1 MPIRILHIVSY
12 MQRRGLETMLMNCFR
27 HIDRDAVQFDF
38 IVHRSF
44 RADYD
49 DEIEALGGKIYRLPR
64 LNPFDPGYKKAL
76 RDFFREHKEYRIVH
90 CHLDCM
96 SSIPL
101 SVAKEFGVPV
111 RIAHAHSS
119 NQDRDWKYLLK
130 RFYLKK
136 IPDVATDFFACSEDA
151 AKWMYPN
158 QAVRI
163 INNGIETEKY
173 AYSPEERNRIR
184 STLGLND
191 SFTLGHVGRFI
202 PVKNHEFLIDVFA
215 SICKH
220 VPDARLLLVGNGPL
234 EDTIRTKVRSMNLE
248 KNVLFLGVRDDV
260 HQILQAIDVFLLPSL
275 YEGLGMVSVEAQ
287 TAGVKC
293 VVSSNVPT
301 VCNLTG
307 NVTFLPLENGTDEW
321 ADKILSLNLNERVS
335 AHNIVIQAGYDIQHT
350 ANYLQ
355 KWYLEKW

>member
-49 DEIEALGGKIYRLPR
+49 DEIEALGGRIYRLPR

-76 RDFFREHKEYRIVH
+76 RDFFHEHKEYRIVH

-130 RFYLKK
+130 RHYLKK
-136 IPDVATDFFACSEDA
+136 IPDVATHFFACSEEA
-151 AKWMYPN
+151 AQWMFPN
-158 QAVRI
+158 QNVRI
-163 INNGIETEKY
+163 IKNGIETEKFS
-173 AYSPEERNRIR
+173 YSPEIR
-184 STLGLND
+184 EQIREELGLNHCL
-191 SFTLGHVGRFI
+191 TLGHVGRFI
-202 PVKNHEFLIDVFA
+202 PVKNHNFVIDVFSA
-215 SICKH
+215 VCKC
-220 VPDARLLLVGNGPL
+220 VPDAKLLLVGNGPAEASIQEKVKNLGL
-234 EDTIRTKVRSMNLE
+234 EQ
-248 KNVLFLGVRDDV
+248 NVLFLGLRDDV
-260 HQILQAIDVFLLPSL
+260 HRILQAMDVFMLPSM
-275 YEGLGMVSVEAQ
+275 YEGLSLSTVEAQ
-287 TAGVKC
+287 VSGLPCLFSTN
-293 VVSSNVPT
+293 VSSACRMTDT
-301 VCNLTG
+301 VQFIELDDKKAW
-307 NVTFLPLENGTDEW
+307 EN
-321 ADKILSLNLNERVS
+321 AILSMRNNIRVS
-335 AHNIVIQAGYDIQHT
+335 GRAEIIEAGFDIRTT
-350 ANYLQ
+350 AEFLQ
-355 KWYLEKW
+355 NFYVDLW